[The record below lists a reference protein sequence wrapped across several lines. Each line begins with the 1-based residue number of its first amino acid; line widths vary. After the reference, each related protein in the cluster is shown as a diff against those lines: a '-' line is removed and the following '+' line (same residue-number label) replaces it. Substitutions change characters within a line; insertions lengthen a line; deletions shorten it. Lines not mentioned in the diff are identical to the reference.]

1 VLCAA
6 PMVAT
11 TPALHTVQDGSFS
24 VLSGAS
30 SAEIS
35 RTIRDPTDRKTRSR
49 RHVARSNSV
58 VPRSVEAELSYL
70 PGTTRGRR
78 HGCTSGD
85 VPCGSRASLVTRWR
99 PPSARFA
106 RRARSTGMGHRATS
120 SGAKRSDLF
129 RPEAFPPKSV
139 PASRRPSRSTNMQE
153 KRSASSGRSL
163 PRSSRSESSPGSD
176 CPAIARAAI
185 PEAGRNSA

>member
-1 VLCAA
+1 MLCAA

-106 RRARSTGMGHRATS
+106 RRARSPGMGHRATS

-129 RPEAFPPKSV
+129 RPEV
-139 PASRRPSRSTNMQE
+139 PTE
-153 KRSASSGRSL
+153 ISACIQA
-163 PRSSRSESSPGSD
+163 SESFNQYAG
-176 CPAIARAAI
+176 
-185 PEAGRNSA
+185 EAVREFREEFAKKLEE